1 MAPVGRG
8 VFTGIHDG
16 KVFAMRST
24 IDRLG
29 RIVIPKPIRD
39 RLRLQGG
46 AAVDIEERDGAI
58 EIRPAVTDVEVEH
71 TPEGPVAKPLRELP
85 ALTDELVRDT
95 LEQVRR

>member
-1 MAPVGRG
+1 
-8 VFTGIHDG
+8 
-16 KVFAMRST
+16 MRSS

-29 RIVIPKPIRD
+29 RVVVPKPIRD

-46 AAVDIEERDGAI
+46 ETLDVEERDGVI
-58 EIRPAVTDVEVEH
+58 ELRPAPTAVQVVD
-71 TPEGPVAKPLRELP
+71 TPQGPVAEPLEELP